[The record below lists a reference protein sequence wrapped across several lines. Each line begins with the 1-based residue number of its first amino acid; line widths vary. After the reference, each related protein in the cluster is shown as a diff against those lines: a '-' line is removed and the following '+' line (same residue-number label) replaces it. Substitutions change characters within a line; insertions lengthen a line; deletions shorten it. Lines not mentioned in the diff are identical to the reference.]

1 MALDSNRL
9 GNALAAKIQ
18 GARPADGAAMS
29 DSQLQAIWRQIA
41 TEVVNEI
48 KNNGE
53 VTVQTSEGPA
63 TGTIQ

>member
-18 GARPADGAAMS
+18 AARPADGAAIS
-29 DSQLQAIWRQIA
+29 DANLQAIWRQIA
-41 TEVVNEI
+41 AEVINEI
-48 KNNGE
+48 KNNGV
-53 VTVQTSEGPA
+53 VTVQTGEGPA